1 MKKVFDNIKLYLSFF
16 VASLKE
22 LLIYRIDCLT
32 GIISQIVT
40 QAVEV
45 IFIWITF
52 QNTDNLAGWN
62 FKQVL
67 LLYGTTLISNGILD
81 LCFDALY
88 DIGPKY
94 IRDGEFDKILLRPVH
109 PLISIIGNSKAFTA
123 IGYFGLGLLKLT
135 DELVLTKFYQILHL

>member
-32 GIISQIVT
+32 GIISRIVT

-62 FKQVL
+62 FRTNIL
-67 LLYGTTLISNGILD
+67 LFYGTTLISNGILD

-88 DIGPKY
+88 DI
-94 IRDGEFDKILLRPVH
+94 ETKIYSRWR
-109 PLISIIGNSKAFTA
+109 I
-123 IGYFGLGLLKLT
+123 
-135 DELVLTKFYQILHL
+135 